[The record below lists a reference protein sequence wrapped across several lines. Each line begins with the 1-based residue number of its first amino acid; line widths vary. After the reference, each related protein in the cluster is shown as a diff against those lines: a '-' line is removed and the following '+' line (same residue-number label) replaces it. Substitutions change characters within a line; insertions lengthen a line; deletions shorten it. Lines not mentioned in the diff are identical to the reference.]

1 MAIMTISEKI
11 RALRKEKG
19 LKQEQL
25 AEICDVSVEA
35 VGTWE
40 RGKKIPEFDNLIKL
54 ANTFDVSLDVFR
66 QDAPTLNVP
75 HPHFADNHDRYN
87 NAVCYNGTPLR
98 FGSTEP
104 DAKQQSI
111 LDFCGFV
118 LDSLDERY
126 FIKGV
131 GQNSEF
137 GTGRYFWESRID
149 YLMWIGFTPTLDGA
163 DCRYAYSVAINTETP
178 LPSNLLAAFDC
189 LQVTDSDEEN
199 WIYVPID
206 LDETDSDR
214 MLHNAKRSLK
224 TAIEISRLALN
235 VMTMEVTEAIRN

>member
-1 MAIMTISEKI
+1 MARMTISEKI

-19 LKQEQL
+19 LKQAQV
-25 AEICDVSVEA
+25 AEICGVTDDA
-35 VGTWE
+35 VGLWE
-40 RGKKIPEFDNLIKL
+40 RAKRIPDLDNLILL
-54 ANTFDVSLDVFR
+54 ADVFDISLDVFR

-75 HPHFADNHDRYN
+75 HPHFADNHDRYD

-98 FGSTEP
+98 FGSTAP

-118 LDSLDERY
+118 LDSLDEHY
-126 FIKGV
+126 FVKGV

-235 VMTMEVTEAIRN
+235 VMTMEVTDAIRN

>member
-1 MAIMTISEKI
+1 MSQNHSASVAREK
-11 RALRKEKG
+11 
-19 LKQEQL
+19 
-25 AEICDVSVEA
+25 
-35 VGTWE
+35 
-40 RGKKIPEFDNLIKL
+40 
-54 ANTFDVSLDVFR
+54 NT
-66 QDAPTLNVP
+66 
-75 HPHFADNHDRYN
+75 
-87 NAVCYNGTPLR
+87 
-98 FGSTEP
+98 
-104 DAKQQSI
+104 K

-118 LDSLDERY
+118 LDSLDEHY
-126 FIKGV
+126 FVKGV
-131 GQNSEF
+131 GQNSDF

-149 YLMWIGFTPTLDGA
+149 SLMWIGFTPTLDGA